1 MITSRRHAAA
11 FHGKPARYVPR
22 GLQAGY
28 CSLVVSSNC
37 HNSLFKVFRF
47 ILPTEWQ
54 GVWFVV
60 YFIRLYPRYF
70 NYNDRMWKRDCT
82 VNKQENYDST
92 YVAKTIAY
100 LRTSSD
106 CIISFWWFLCSIIEH
121 QNKMMQSLDVCK
133 QAIVLATGCWAA
145 TEVQQPGPSA
155 SLLCKTWS
163 KNNE

>member
-47 ILPTEWQ
+47 ILLYRLS
-54 GVWFVV
+54 GKVCDLSYILSVC
-60 YFIRLYPRYF
+60 IRVILITTIVC
-70 NYNDRMWKRDCT
+70 DCT

-92 YVAKTIAY
+92 YVAKTTAY

-121 QNKMMQSLDVCK
+121 RNKTMQSLEVCK
-133 QAIVLATGCWAA
+133 QAIVLATGCWTA
-145 TEVQQPGPSA
+145 TAVQKPGPSA